1 MFFAHLAVGLC
12 TIYSQVLGEV
22 HGLFHMLMPIIRAHH
37 TETSNVQKV
46 KVLVAQSCPTR
57 CNPMASSPPGSSVH
71 GILQARALEWL
82 AMLGSLICLT
92 FPGPLSDVCH
102 IHHVLWQFDV
112 IYSSSR
118 VLYSLSCCTFCLS
131 RNAHLL
137 YSADSFLSPSLCTRA
152 TASSFSASPG
162 KIALLFRKSWDQ
174 ILFILLVNCL
184 PHNTHS
190 VKTLLKE

>member
-1 MFFAHLAVGLC
+1 M
-12 TIYSQVLGEV
+12 GENFHHCNQERSSKPGEICDLTPNMQGENLHWTWTRGV
-22 HGLFHMLMPIIRAHH
+22 SLLFHLNAEIY
-37 TETSNVQKV
+37 
-46 KVLVAQSCPTR
+46 
-57 CNPMASSPPGSSVH
+57 
-71 GILQARALEWL
+71 ARALEWL

-137 YSADSFLSPSLCTRA
+137 HSADSFLSPSLCTRA
-152 TASSFSASPG
+152 TASAFSASPG
-162 KIALLFRKSWDQ
+162 KIALLFRKS
-174 ILFILLVNCL
+174 
-184 PHNTHS
+184 
-190 VKTLLKE
+190 